1 MQIDDEDWRP
11 TFMQSR
17 FVDPRTL
24 PFRQRLR
31 MLTLWQI
38 IALIFFFGWI
48 VPWLV
53 VFGGLAVV
61 GAWDAFIG

>member
-1 MQIDDEDWRP
+1 
-11 TFMQSR
+11 MQSR

-53 VFGGLAVV
+53 LFGGLAVV
-61 GAWDAFIG
+61 GAWDAIFG